1 MRFLFGF
8 WDFVHVLKFLAFFEV
23 VYRFVGAIV
32 EDVRTVFERKND
44 ATVYI
49 PNFSYCIEHA

>member
-1 MRFLFGF
+1 M
-8 WDFVHVLKFLAFFEV
+8 
-23 VYRFVGAIV
+23 GAVV

-49 PNFSYCIEHA
+49 PMFYPTPALPIQMNQ